1 MSIIAGS
8 YVRYIYLNG
17 KICSKKDLTLL
28 EIWTVVP
35 KYNFKK
41 KFVMQGRLKLRFVN
55 KISFCELFLL
65 QKQKFTFSTAGWYY
79 LACIWFVNKSLTFP
93 YQCSY
98 IYSNFF
104 NYNCK
109 LGHLIVNGF
118 VMNKSIF
125 IQSVYLYWKKMFS
138 TKVADTQQDP
148 KSSFML

>member
-1 MSIIAGS
+1 
-8 YVRYIYLNG
+8 
-17 KICSKKDLTLL
+17 
-28 EIWTVVP
+28 
-35 KYNFKK
+35 
-41 KFVMQGRLKLRFVN
+41 MQGRLKLRFVN

-109 LGHLIVNGF
+109 LGHLIVMVLLWINRYSF
-118 VMNKSIF
+118 NQFIYIEKKRFQQKLQILNKTQKAVLCCKLHVTAISNIKLLWTVLKA
-125 IQSVYLYWKKMFS
+125 IDYQSFKLIDKLTKS
-138 TKVADTQQDP
+138 T
-148 KSSFML
+148 FNEFR

>member
-1 MSIIAGS
+1 MH
-8 YVRYIYLNG
+8 
-17 KICSKKDLTLL
+17 
-28 EIWTVVP
+28 
-35 KYNFKK
+35 FK
-41 KFVMQGRLKLRFVN
+41 LKLKFIN
-55 KISFCELFLL
+55 KISFCELLLL
-65 QKQKFTFSTAGWYY
+65 QKQKFPFSTAGWYY

-104 NYNCK
+104 NYSCR

-138 TKVADTQQDP
+138 TKVADTQQVP
-148 KSSFML
+148 KSSFMLKLHVTAISNIKLLWNVLKAIDYQSFKLIDKLTKSTFN

>member
-1 MSIIAGS
+1 
-8 YVRYIYLNG
+8 
-17 KICSKKDLTLL
+17 
-28 EIWTVVP
+28 
-35 KYNFKK
+35 
-41 KFVMQGRLKLRFVN
+41 MQGRLKLRFVN

-118 VMNKSIF
+118 VMNKSMF
-125 IQSVYLYWKKMFS
+125 IQSVYLYWKKTKRFQQKLQILNKTQKAVLCCKLHVTAISNIKLLWTVLKAIDYQSFKLIDKLTKS
-138 TKVADTQQDP
+138 T
-148 KSSFML
+148 FNEFR